1 MSRFKI
7 DRKKLSYANAG
18 YLCQVMYIDGF
29 SKGSMWFVLYAVNGI
44 NAWML
49 FCKVKE
55 VISMQWLEK
64 IYGINCIKTED
75 LVPLRYL
82 DSRTKVHVNMH

>member
-1 MSRFKI
+1 
-7 DRKKLSYANAG
+7 
-18 YLCQVMYIDGF
+18 
-29 SKGSMWFVLYAVNGI
+29 
-44 NAWML
+44 ML

-82 DSRTKVHVNMH
+82 DSRTKVHVNMHQREMLGNNPWMFDWYK